1 MLRVVVSRYQS
12 TNELTVMALV
22 SGTLAREGRQG
33 QQEVATAVVETGPG
47 DGVTGEDVTTMD
59 TSTAETELLD
69 SKEGRNTSLR
79 ASPVMGMPKDEMK
92 VSSGTV
98 GTGMTSREPEAV
110 PFKNS
115 SSEVEFSG
123 KTESAGIELD
133 GEGVVVDVEVVEEE
147 TAFRV
152 VGVGRA
158 FSDGR

>member
-12 TNELTVMALV
+12 TNELTGMALE
-22 SGTLAREGRQG
+22 SGTLARGERQG
-33 QQEVATAVVETGPG
+33 QQEVATAVDEIGPG
-47 DGVTGEDVTTMD
+47 GGVMGEDVTAMD
-59 TSTAETELLD
+59 TSTAEAESLD

-92 VSSGTV
+92 VSSGMGV
-98 GTGMTSREPEAV
+98 TGVASREPEAV

-123 KTESAGIELD
+123 KTDSAGVELD
-133 GEGVVVDVEVVEEE
+133 GEGVVVDVEVVEEG
-147 TAFRV
+147 TTFV
-152 VGVGRA
+152 VVEVGRA